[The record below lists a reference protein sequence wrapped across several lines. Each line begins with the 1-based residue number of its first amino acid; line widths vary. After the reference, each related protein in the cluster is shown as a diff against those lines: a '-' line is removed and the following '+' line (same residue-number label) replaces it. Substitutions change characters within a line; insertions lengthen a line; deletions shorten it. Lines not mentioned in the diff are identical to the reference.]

1 MTQPRPGLLLAALCC
16 AGLLIAM
23 PSAAVPV
30 TYTQG
35 ALGATDALMLVIDGV
50 DEEMAAQGLSRMKM
64 EQDISSRLQA
74 AGVQVVPESGLAAG
88 ANTGVLTLRI
98 RLERAPYYFFM
109 YNIKLTLSS
118 KLPINPDGSAF
129 TTVPT
134 WSDGWNGSMQ
144 PTDVGQIQ
152 GYAEELLARFLAQR
166 EEEKVKSGK

>member
-1 MTQPRPGLLLAALCC
+1 MKPPRPGLIVAALCC
-16 AGLLIAM
+16 AGLLVAM
-23 PSAAVPV
+23 TSAAVPV
-30 TYTQG
+30 SYTQG

-50 DEEMAAQGLSRMKM
+50 DEELAAQGLSRMKM
-64 EQDISSRLQA
+64 ERDISSRLLA

-109 YNIKLTLSS
+109 YNIKLTLNS
-118 KLPINPDGSAF
+118 KLPMNPDGSAF

-134 WSDGWNGSMQ
+134 WSDGWGGSIQ

-152 GYAEELLARFLAQR
+152 GYAEELVTRFLAQR
-166 EEEKVKSGK
+166 AGERGD